1 MINTP
6 VSTDGAGK
14 SAPQQG
20 SEAERVDQI
29 VSHGPKGAIAVA
41 GIATAIV
48 IGLWYAFYF
57 LVFLP
62 RGVIQ

>member
-1 MINTP
+1 MIETP
-6 VSTDGAGK
+6 
-14 SAPQQG
+14 APQQPG
-20 SEAERVDQI
+20 APAQHEQVDEI
-29 VSHGPKGAIAVA
+29 VRRGPCGALALA

-48 IGLWYAFYF
+48 AALWFAFYF